1 MDAQTIIQNRQ
12 VNLALDRLINCSD
25 FTFLQRFVMDGI
37 TLQNL
42 DYNEREKE
50 DINALFS
57 VLNELSRHSVRH
69 KDLS

>member
-1 MDAQTIIQNRQ
+1 
-12 VNLALDRLINCSD
+12 
-25 FTFLQRFVMDGI
+25 MDGI

-57 VLNELSRHSVRH
+57 VLNELSRHSVRRN
-69 KDLS
+69 SIS